1 MKITESHQGLT
12 HALFSQSRV
21 FGAMYR
27 ALLFLL
33 FGLCKIGKGRQIL
46 VLNTLV
52 HNNQVKP

>member
-52 HNNQVKP
+52 HNNQV